1 MSKPRKADGM
11 TGWMR
16 LLAADGGG
24 GFDPTFLVG
33 MVLMMLVFFW
43 VLNGPRRKEEKRRKE
58 MISNLKRN
66 DRVVTRGGIL
76 GTVVGLKD
84 NEITLKVD
92 ESNNTK
98 MTLLRSAVEQ
108 VMGED
113 EKKKA

>member
-16 LLAADGGG
+16 LLAADGGD
-24 GFDPTFLVG
+24 GFDPMLLVG

>member
-11 TGWMR
+11 SGWMR
-16 LLAADGGG
+16 LLAAEGGG

-76 GTVVGLKD
+76 ATVVGLKD

-113 EKKKA
+113 DKQKV

>member
-1 MSKPRKADGM
+1 MGDFVWQVAP
-11 TGWMR
+11 
-16 LLAADGGG
+16 
-24 GFDPTFLVG
+24 F
-33 MVLMMLVFFW
+33 VLMMIVFFW

-66 DRVVTRGGIL
+66 DRVLTRGGIL

-98 MTLLRSAVEQ
+98 MTLMRSAVEQ

-113 EKKKA
+113 EKAKV

>member
-1 MSKPRKADGM
+1 M

-16 LLAADGGG
+16 LLAAADGTGGG
-24 GFDPTFLVG
+24 VRQPG
-33 MVLMMLVFFW
+33 MGDVIWQFAPIILMMIVFFW
-43 VLNGPRRKEEKRRKE
+43 VLNAPRRKEEKRRKE

-66 DRVVTRGGIL
+66 DRILTRGGIL

-108 VMGED
+108 VMAED
-113 EKKKA
+113 EKQKV